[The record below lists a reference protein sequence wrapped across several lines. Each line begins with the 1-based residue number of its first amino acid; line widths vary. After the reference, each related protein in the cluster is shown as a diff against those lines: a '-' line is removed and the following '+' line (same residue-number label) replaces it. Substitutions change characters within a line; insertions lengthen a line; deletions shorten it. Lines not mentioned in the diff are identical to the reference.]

1 MKKIKK
7 LQLRCGVILE
17 HNQLKNIIGGTEIK
31 TYHYYLRCDQDYEAG
46 FEVNDCER
54 TTAEQ
59 FCGPELK
66 NTVCVSTYY

>member
-7 LQLRCGVILE
+7 LQFRCGAILE

-31 TYHYYLRCDQDYEAG
+31 NYHYFLRCNQDSEEGYE
-46 FEVNDCER
+46 VSDCER

-59 FCGPELK
+59 HCGSELN